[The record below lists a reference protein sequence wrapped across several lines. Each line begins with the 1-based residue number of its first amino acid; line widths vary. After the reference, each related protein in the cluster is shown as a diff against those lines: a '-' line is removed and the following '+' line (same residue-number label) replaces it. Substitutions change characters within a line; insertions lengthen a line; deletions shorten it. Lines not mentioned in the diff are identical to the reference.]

1 RPPAHAG
8 DPARRRRPARP
19 HLQPGPRRAA
29 ADASRPVALRG
40 RPGARI
46 SRERHASW
54 GFTMTMPT
62 GVLLM
67 AYGSPATLRD
77 VKAYYTHIRG
87 GRTPPA
93 EQVAEVRARYE
104 RIG

>member
-1 RPPAHAG
+1 MSDPKRLTPP
-8 DPARRRRPARP
+8 
-19 HLQPGPRRAA
+19 
-29 ADASRPVALRG
+29 
-40 RPGARI
+40 
-46 SRERHASW
+46 
-54 GFTMTMPT
+54 F

-93 EQVAEVRARYE
+93 EQVAELRARYE
-104 RIG
+104 RIGGRAPLLEITWRQAPGVVQALGAAGLPAPSHGGTEPAPPVIAR

>member
-1 RPPAHAG
+1 
-8 DPARRRRPARP
+8 
-19 HLQPGPRRAA
+19 
-29 ADASRPVALRG
+29 
-40 RPGARI
+40 
-46 SRERHASW
+46 
-54 GFTMTMPT
+54 MTMPT

-93 EQVAEVRARYE
+93 EQVADKARE
-104 RIG
+104 QLVALALLHAVAHSRDPLAGWRNEHGQALAA

>member
-1 RPPAHAG
+1 MTPP
-8 DPARRRRPARP
+8 
-19 HLQPGPRRAA
+19 
-29 ADASRPVALRG
+29 
-40 RPGARI
+40 
-46 SRERHASW
+46 
-54 GFTMTMPT
+54 F

-93 EQVAEVRARYE
+93 EQVAELRARYD
-104 RIG
+104 RIGGRSPLLQITWRQAPGVVQALAQAGLPPRACAGVRHAPPFPAGAAAQAAGDR